1 MGREKP
7 LDKIPHIPLDKV
19 KEIMDKVN
27 LERQVS
33 NEITG
38 DNWKVKITEM
48 KTRKDNNEFEYK
60 LYGIYL
66 GDKSVAVSIT
76 NDGKLKHVIL
86 NDIKLLDETDQ
97 TVRKRAT
104 MLLLDYEKHR
114 VVVEESEME
123 LWKGKTG
130 FESIKSISI
139 IKSEVRDLQ

>member
-1 MGREKP
+1 MNGEKP
-7 LDKIPHIPLDKV
+7 LDKIQHISLDKV

-48 KTRKDNNEFEYK
+48 KTKKDNNELVYK

-66 GDKSVAVSIT
+66 GDKSVAVSVT

-86 NDIKLLDETDQ
+86 NDIKVLDETDQ
-97 TVRKRAT
+97 TLRKRAT
-104 MLLLDYEKHR
+104 MLLLDYEKQR

-130 FESIKSISI
+130 FESIKSINI
-139 IKSEVRDLQ
+139 IKSEVRDL